1 MIKSERAYHAL
12 TGIELRQAIVN
23 EVTRA
28 LDKAGI
34 DSVAITYPGVTWS
47 WSLSLFQ
54 KDAEGKPLG
63 EQPELH
69 LDAGISPQEK
79 SSLGK
84 LIKALGGGSSRF
96 KNDPPAPSEVREEE
110 GLARPEA

>member
-1 MIKSERAYHAL
+1 MIVTSRAYHAL
-12 TGIELRQAIVN
+12 TGLELRQAILN

-34 DSVAITYPGVTWS
+34 DSVATTYPGVTWS
-47 WSLSLFQ
+47 WSLSIFQ

-63 EQPELH
+63 EQPERH
-69 LDAGISPQEK
+69 LEAGISPQEK

-96 KNDPPAPSEVREEE
+96 QHDPPAPSEVREAEK
-110 GLARPEA
+110 LPRPEA